1 MIRTSTISLVVAAV
15 LGSTIT
21 AAAQSNSGAYLAAR
35 QASFESDYDAAA
47 SYFSRALI
55 SDPSNPILLEN
66 AVTAFVGVGNTD
78 GAVQIAQRLA
88 GLGNDF
94 QVANIVVFADM
105 AAEGDWEDIL
115 SAQAEGLNVLP
126 VYDSLL
132 DAWALVGAG
141 RMGDALA
148 AFDAIADTPGVQAF
162 GLYHKALALGA
173 VGDFEGAV
181 AIFTGENG
189 PRIRLTRRGLV
200 AQAKILGLIGRE
212 ADAIASIV
220 EAFGTDLDAEMQQLI
235 TTLETDPSSLL
246 APVTNAAQGVAELNY
261 SIASA
266 VSGETSDSYTLLF
279 SRMAEFLN
287 PDHVDALLLSAGLL
301 ESLESYDLATES
313 YDRVPRE
320 HPAFLSAELG
330 RAGALRRSGK
340 SDAAIEVLS
349 QLGESHGDQP
359 DVHVE
364 LGDVLRRMER
374 YGEATVPYD
383 RAIEIYGEPQEFH
396 WPVYF
401 ARGITHEREGLWDKA
416 EADFRQA
423 LLLRPEQPQVLN
435 YLGYSFVE
443 MKTNLDEALDMIER
457 AVALEPESGY
467 IADSLGWVYYQLGRY
482 EEAVDPMERA
492 VELVPVDP
500 IITDHLGDV
509 YWAVGRY
516 REAEFQWHRALSFIT
531 DETDL
536 SDIDP
541 DRIRRKLEV
550 GLYSVLEEE
559 GAEPLRVV
567 NDDG

>member
-301 ESLESYDLATES
+301 ESLESYDLATKS

-509 YWAVGRY
+509 YWAVGRK
-516 REAEFQWHRALSFIT
+516 REAEFQWLRALSFDPEE
-531 DETDL
+531 DEA
-536 SDIDP
+536 

-550 GLYSVLEEE
+550 GLDVVLEEE
-559 GAEPLRVV
+559 GADPLAVAR
-567 NDDG
+567 DG

>member
-55 SDPSNPILLEN
+55 SDPSNPVLLEN

-115 SAQAEGLNVLP
+115 SAQEEGLTVLP

-173 VGDFEGAV
+173 VGDLEGAV

-212 ADAIASIV
+212 ADAIASIT
-220 EAFGTDLDAEMQQLI
+220 EAFGNDVDAELQELMA
-235 TTLETDPSSLL
+235 TLESDPSSLV

-266 VSGETSDSYTLLF
+266 VSGETADSYTLLF

-287 PDHVDALLLSAGLL
+287 PDHIDALLLSAGLL
-301 ESLESYDLATES
+301 ESLESYDLATKT

-349 QLGESHGDQP
+349 QLGESHGEQP

-383 RAIEIYGEPQEFH
+383 RAIEIYGDPQEFH

-423 LLLRPEQPQVLN
+423 LALRPEQPQVLN

-509 YWAVGRY
+509 YWAVGRK
-516 REAEFQWHRALSFIT
+516 REAEFQWLRALSFDPEE
-531 DETDL
+531 DEA
-536 SDIDP
+536 

-550 GLYSVLEEE
+550 GLDVVLEEE
-559 GAEPLRVV
+559 GSEPLAVAR
-567 NDDG
+567 DG

>member
-1 MIRTSTISLVVAAV
+1 MIRTSTISLIVAAV
-15 LGSTIT
+15 VGSTIT

-55 SDPSNPILLEN
+55 SDPSNPVLLEN

-509 YWAVGRY
+509 YWAVGRK
-516 REAEFQWHRALSFIT
+516 REAEFQWLRALSFDPEE
-531 DETDL
+531 DEA
-536 SDIDP
+536 

-550 GLYSVLEEE
+550 GLDVVLEEE
-559 GAEPLRVV
+559 GSEPLAVAR
-567 NDDG
+567 DG

>member
-1 MIRTSTISLVVAAV
+1 MIRTSTISLIVAAV
-15 LGSTIT
+15 VGSTIT

-509 YWAVGRY
+509 YWAVGRK
-516 REAEFQWHRALSFIT
+516 REAEFQWLRALSFDPEE
-531 DETDL
+531 DEA
-536 SDIDP
+536 

-550 GLYSVLEEE
+550 GLDVVLEEE
-559 GAEPLRVV
+559 GSEPLAVAR
-567 NDDG
+567 DG

>member
-1 MIRTSTISLVVAAV
+1 MIRTSTISLIVAAV
-15 LGSTIT
+15 VGSTIT

-55 SDPSNPILLEN
+55 SDPSNPVLLEN

-301 ESLESYDLATES
+301 ESLESYDLATKS

-482 EEAVDPMERA
+482 EEAVEPMERA

-509 YWAVGRY
+509 YWAVGRK
-516 REAEFQWHRALSFIT
+516 REAEFQWLRALSFDPEE
-531 DETDL
+531 DEA
-536 SDIDP
+536 

-550 GLYSVLEEE
+550 GLDVVLEEE
-559 GAEPLRVV
+559 GADPLAVAR
-567 NDDG
+567 DG

>member
-509 YWAVGRY
+509 YWAVGRK
-516 REAEFQWHRALSFIT
+516 REAEFQWLRALSFDPEE
-531 DETDL
+531 DEA
-536 SDIDP
+536 

-550 GLYSVLEEE
+550 GLDVVLEEE
-559 GAEPLRVV
+559 GSEPLAVAR
-567 NDDG
+567 DG